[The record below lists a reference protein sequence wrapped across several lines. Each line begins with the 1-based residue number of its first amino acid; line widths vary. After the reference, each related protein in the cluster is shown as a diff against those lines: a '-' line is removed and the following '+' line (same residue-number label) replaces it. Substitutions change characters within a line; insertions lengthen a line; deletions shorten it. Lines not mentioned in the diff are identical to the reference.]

1 MAAALLGLLLALGA
15 AAPGAAAVKRYEV
28 VGSLALDPAAPDP
41 APRQAALRDA
51 LGEAVVRATA
61 DVLREVEP
69 GGEPAGDAE
78 APPPAPPPG
87 EPTEYAVSYRV
98 LEDRGEQASL
108 VSGAPAGG
116 REYVVVAE
124 VQIDLDRLRDALR
137 RQGRLG
143 GAAAGGPASFELE
156 ILDIPSPAAW
166 TSIRGALVRAGAE
179 SVVPLELQPGRA
191 RIQVRAPAGAAFTV
205 ARLAQAELPAGLR
218 LESLPPE
225 PGGPPRLRVQTAPP
239 APGEPEGR
247 IGEPEAASP
256 PEAAP
261 GASDD

>member
-1 MAAALLGLLLALGA
+1 MAAALVGLLLALGA
-15 AAPGAAAVKRYEV
+15 AAPGAAEVKRYEV

-98 LEDRGEQASL
+98 LEDRGEQAGL

-225 PGGPPRLRVQTAPP
+225 PGGPPRLRVQRAPP
-239 APGEPEGR
+239 APGEPDAR
-247 IGEPEAASP
+247 SGEPEAASS